1 MSRQRTQLT
10 SEQLSELQIA
20 YDGCRDGDTKIR
32 FQAVRLYGLCME
44 TAEILVIAGCS
55 RSSLM
60 NWNRNYFEMG
70 IAGLIDKRVGGNSA
84 KLEPR
89 QIKQLQEQLEQYTP
103 EQLFGSNSFSGQFWS
118 VRDLAYFLERD
129 YGVVYK
135 SATSYR
141 SLLKRCGLS
150 RQKPATQYKS
160 RSEFKVMA
168 FEENLEKN

>member
-1 MSRQRTQLT
+1 
-10 SEQLSELQIA
+10 
-20 YDGCRDGDTKIR
+20 
-32 FQAVRLYGLCME
+32 
-44 TAEILVIAGCS
+44 VIAGCS

-60 NWNRNYFEMG
+60 NWNRNYFKLG
-70 IAGLIDKRVGGNSA
+70 IAGLIDKRVGGNFA

-89 QIKQLQEQLEQYTP
+89 QIKQLQEQYTLV
-103 EQLFGSNSFSGQFWS
+103 QLFGSNSFSGQFWS
-118 VRDLAYFLERD
+118 VPDLAYLLERD

-168 FEENLEKN
+168 FEEN